1 LPNALFSITRD
12 GNNIS
17 LKGSGFGHGIGMCQV
32 GAINRAKEG
41 QKFDEILKAYYSGVS
56 VERY

>member
-1 LPNALFSITRD
+1 LFSITRNKND
-12 GNNIS
+12 FM

-32 GAINRAKEG
+32 GAITRAKKG
-41 QKFDEILKAYYSGVS
+41 QKFDDILKAYYSGVS